1 MKTVIKIN
9 SIIDA
14 PLSLVWECFIKPE
27 HIVNWNFASDAWCCP
42 RAENQLKTGGKL
54 NWRMEAKDGSM
65 GFDFKGVYTE
75 IIPEKLIRYTIEDG
89 REVTIQFQLKDSNIL
104 LSEDFEADPSHSIE
118 MQQAGWQAI
127 LDNFKSYVL
136 SLKADKA

>member
-1 MKTVIKIN
+1 
-9 SIIDA
+9 
-14 PLSLVWECFIKPE
+14 
-27 HIVNWNFASDAWCCP
+27 
-42 RAENQLKTGGKL
+42 
-54 NWRMEAKDGSM
+54 MEAKDGSM

-75 IIPEKLIRYTIEDG
+75 IIPEQLIRYTIEDG
-89 REVTIQFQLKDSNIL
+89 REVIIQFQLKGSNIL
-104 LSEDFEADPSHSIE
+104 VSEDFEADPSHSIE